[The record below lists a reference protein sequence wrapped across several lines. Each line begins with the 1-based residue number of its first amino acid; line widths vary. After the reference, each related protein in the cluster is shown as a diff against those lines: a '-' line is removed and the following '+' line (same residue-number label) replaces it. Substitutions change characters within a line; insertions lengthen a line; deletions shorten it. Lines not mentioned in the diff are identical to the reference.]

1 MRSKAVT
8 PKTENKH
15 IQTVIALC
23 QGMDMSAEDVEAL
36 CRQYNIAYKDYKRLY
51 SSTIKAK

>member
-23 QGMDMSAEDVEAL
+23 QGMDMSAEDVKAL
-36 CRQYNIAYKDYKRLY
+36 CREYNIAYKDYKRLY